1 MAYVVAP
8 NIEPFR
14 KGQTFATWIRRLTY
28 HFRVNKVQDNDKKDQ
43 MFLLGGDYMFSEAE
57 KLYPTKALLD
67 EVSYEVLVQKLRERL
82 DRTDSVLLQRYHFS
96 SKLQQAGES
105 ASTFIFSLKLQAEHC
120 EFGDQKNR
128 LISDRLLV
136 GLSDTKLKHRLLTED
151 SAKLTLEQAEKI
163 IATWEMAATHTK
175 ALANNEDVG
184 LVGFLNA
191 RYPLT
196 GGRGAVIQRFRE
208 AAQGFRGP
216 VKSRLGVRPEIRPAE
231 DRKQERQSNSRVRF
245 RSQQSNRRD
254 ASIMVGNEATTTAH
268 PTQIRLVKD
277 GSGSGQPR
285 RSMVVVDNGR
295 SMLTTAEPGGTAVND
310 DDVRQLPNR
319 SSPRTVVQP
328 GERIVEE
335 PDVRQIPDLSV
346 NEERRKTVEK
356 LRLPG

>member
-43 MFLLGGDYMFSEAE
+43 MYLLGGDYLFSEAE
-57 KLYPTKALLD
+57 KLYPTEALLD

-105 ASTFIFSLKLQAEHC
+105 ASDFIFSLKLQAEHC

-128 LISDRLLV
+128 LILDRLLV

-184 LVGFLNA
+184 L
-191 RYPLT
+191 
-196 GGRGAVIQRFRE
+196 
-208 AAQGFRGP
+208 
-216 VKSRLGVRPEIRPAE
+216 
-231 DRKQERQSNSRVRF
+231 
-245 RSQQSNRRD
+245 
-254 ASIMVGNEATTTAH
+254 IMVGNEATTTAH

-310 DDVRQLPNR
+310 DDVRQLPDR
-319 SSPRTVVQP
+319 SSPRTVAQP

-335 PDVRQIPDLSV
+335 PDVRQIPDLS
-346 NEERRKTVEK
+346 
-356 LRLPG
+356 

>member
-43 MFLLGGDYMFSEAE
+43 MFLLGGDYLFSEAE
-57 KLYPTKALLD
+57 KLYPTEALLD

-105 ASTFIFSLKLQAEHC
+105 ASDFIFSLKLQAEHC

-128 LISDRLLV
+128 LILDRLLV

-184 LVGFLNA
+184 L
-191 RYPLT
+191 
-196 GGRGAVIQRFRE
+196 
-208 AAQGFRGP
+208 
-216 VKSRLGVRPEIRPAE
+216 
-231 DRKQERQSNSRVRF
+231 
-245 RSQQSNRRD
+245 
-254 ASIMVGNEATTTAH
+254 IMVGNEATTTAH

-277 GSGSGQPR
+277 GSGSGQPK

-310 DDVRQLPNR
+310 DDVRQLPDR
-319 SSPRTVVQP
+319 SSPRTVAQP

-346 NEERRKTVEK
+346 NEERRKTHMI
-356 LRLPG
+356 PQI